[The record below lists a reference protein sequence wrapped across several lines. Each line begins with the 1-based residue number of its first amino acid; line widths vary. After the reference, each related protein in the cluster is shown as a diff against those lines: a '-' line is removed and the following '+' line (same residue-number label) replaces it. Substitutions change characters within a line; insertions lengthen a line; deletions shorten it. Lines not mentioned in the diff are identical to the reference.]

1 MFKSSKSIIFKK
13 KTKKDDEVSKKLEEL
28 VKKDFAH
35 YGGIKGIQIAGKII
49 PIEETIKSGNLKEK
63 YNLFDHQVEGIEFA
77 KNHKRVIIADEMG
90 LGKSRQAI
98 IASKEDGAVGTLIIC
113 PASLK
118 INWKR
123 EIRIVYP
130 TDSVN
135 VVESGKEIILVEA
148 KWIIVNYDML
158 PKYIGQ
164 ILTMIE
170 KGDIDTAIVDEAH
183 YIKGKKTIRAVNTL
197 DIITK
202 LDRVYELT
210 GTPIMNRP
218 IEMFNLLKGIRH
230 PIGRARTV
238 YAKRYCGAFLKTIYM
253 KTGRV
258 IRFNDESGATNL
270 QELRE
275 FTKDS
280 ILRRLKKDV
289 LNLPEKI
296 ISVQMC
302 ELSKDSRKEYDNAFD
317 AYVEWIV
324 NNQIEKNV
332 ENIMDARHLVELMKL
347 KQVCSRAKMQRLIT
361 DIRSAVE
368 QGNKV
373 IVFSQFTN
381 SIMSLKEE
389 LSKEKRGSAYD
400 DSHEPIKAVTLTGQ
414 DDMDSRQK
422 AVDAFQNDE
431 KTKVFIANIKAGG
444 VGITLTKASIVMF
457 ADMEWSPEIH
467 SQAEDRAHR
476 IGQEGTVNVY
486 YYIAEDTIEEDIVE
500 ILERKRLIIR
510 ELIDGDQTGRYTEEM
525 KRIIAIEDE
534 AEREEALKQLEKS
547 MNKNSGSVSMASEFL
562 SRMKTKL
569 GLSTS
574 KLA

>member
-1 MFKSSKSIIFKK
+1 MFKSSKSIIFKQK
-13 KTKKDDEVSKKLEEL
+13 EL
-28 VKKDFAH
+28 QEGDIVKMED
-35 YGGIKGIQIAGKII
+35 IKNSIV
-49 PIEETIKSGNLKEK
+49 PIEKTIVMGNLKEK
-63 YNLFDHQVEGIEFA
+63 YKLFDHQVEGIEFA
-77 KNHKRVIIADEMG
+77 KTHKRVIIADEMG
-90 LGKSRQAI
+90 LGKSRQAV
-98 IASKEDGAVGTLIIC
+98 IAAREDEAKGVLIIC

-118 INWKR
+118 INWQR
-123 EIRIVYP
+123 EVKIVYP
-130 TDSVN
+130 NDKIN
-135 VVESGKEIILVEA
+135 VVESGKETTITEA
-148 KWIIVNYDML
+148 DWIIVNYDML
-158 PKYIGQ
+158 PKYRDQ
-164 ILTMIE
+164 ILGMVERGI
-170 KGDIDTAIVDEAH
+170 IDTAIIDEAH

-197 DIITK
+197 DIVTK
-202 LDRVYELT
+202 LERVYALT

-218 IEMFNLLKGIRH
+218 IEMFNLLKAIRH

-258 IRFNDESGATNL
+258 IRFNDETGATNL

-381 SIMSLKEE
+381 TIMALKEE

-414 DDMDSRQK
+414 DGMDARQK
-422 AVDAFQNDE
+422 SVDAFQNDD

-510 ELIDGDQTGRYTEEM
+510 ELIDGDQTGKYAEEM
-525 KRIIAIEDE
+525 KRIIAMDDE
-534 AEREEALKQLEKS
+534 IEREKELAKLEKA

-569 GLSTS
+569 GLSTP
-574 KLA
+574 K